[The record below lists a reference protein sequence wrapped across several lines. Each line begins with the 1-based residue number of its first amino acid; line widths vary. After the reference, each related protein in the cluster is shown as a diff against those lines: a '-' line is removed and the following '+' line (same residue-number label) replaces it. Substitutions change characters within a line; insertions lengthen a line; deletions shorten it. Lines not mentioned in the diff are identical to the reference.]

1 MDINTLKD
9 KVTNAEQKV
18 AKCEATVEKH
28 KVQLQ
33 KKIDKFNKLADK
45 LGYEHYDS
53 YDSFYELNNAI
64 TDTSI
69 RDDLVWAYTEVEN
82 KEEDINTAESKVADA
97 EKVLKNWQEKTK

>member
-45 LGYEHYDS
+45 LGYEHYDF
-53 YDSFYELNNAI
+53 YNSFYELNNAI

-69 RDDLVWAYTEVEN
+69 RDDLSELEDQFDIGYESNSNEN
-82 KEEDINTAESKVADA
+82 GFYAKDFYFYHYAD
-97 EKVLKNWQEKTK
+97 